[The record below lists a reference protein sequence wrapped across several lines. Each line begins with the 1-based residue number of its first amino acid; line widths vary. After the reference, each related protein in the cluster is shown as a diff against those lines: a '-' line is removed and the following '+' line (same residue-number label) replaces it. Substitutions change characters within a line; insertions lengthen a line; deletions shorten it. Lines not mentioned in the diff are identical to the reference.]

1 MRRSWLKG
9 LLVCCFLLSAI
20 GAAKAEPQLVDRIV
34 AVVDEEI
41 VLHSDVMQRVT
52 LSAMQRGVDPGEMP
66 TEQITQLYTAVLE
79 NLVQEKLLLAK
90 AKEDSIEVD
99 EEQIDEAVYQQMSQ
113 VQGQLGEETLEA
125 QLRAEGMTARDLRD
139 QFRKNFERDF
149 LRQQVMARLGGE
161 VEISYKDVEDFRTR
175 FQDELPPLV
184 SVSHILIEIKPSEA
198 RDSVALKKTEALI
211 DRMENGEDFGE
222 LAKQLS
228 DDPGTAPLGG
238 DLGFF
243 SRGQFLPE
251 FEDAAFSLK
260 PGEVSEPIKTAHGY
274 HVIRVD
280 AVSGREIRARHI
292 LISVRSSDADEAVAY
307 QRALDLYSR
316 IRDGADLAE
325 LARDHS
331 AHEESAQLGGHLG
344 IFPSDSLP
352 PAFVD
357 AIRTMKL
364 GDVSIPVKTEFG
376 WHLVR
381 LDDDREKIEEVV
393 RKLKLSERFRTV
405 ITELRNRV
413 YVDVR
418 STPP

>member
-161 VEISYKDVEDFRTR
+161 VEISLQGCGGFPDP
-175 FQDELPPLV
+175 LP
-184 SVSHILIEIKPSEA
+184 
-198 RDSVALKKTEALI
+198 
-211 DRMENGEDFGE
+211 G
-222 LAKQLS
+222 
-228 DDPGTAPLGG
+228 
-238 DLGFF
+238 
-243 SRGQFLPE
+243 
-251 FEDAAFSLK
+251 
-260 PGEVSEPIKTAHGY
+260 
-274 HVIRVD
+274 
-280 AVSGREIRARHI
+280 
-292 LISVRSSDADEAVAY
+292 
-307 QRALDLYSR
+307 
-316 IRDGADLAE
+316 
-325 LARDHS
+325 
-331 AHEESAQLGGHLG
+331 
-344 IFPSDSLP
+344 
-352 PAFVD
+352 
-357 AIRTMKL
+357 
-364 GDVSIPVKTEFG
+364 
-376 WHLVR
+376 
-381 LDDDREKIEEVV
+381 
-393 RKLKLSERFRTV
+393 
-405 ITELRNRV
+405 
-413 YVDVR
+413 
-418 STPP
+418 